1 LVGVEIEGEMGGGV
15 LQVGG
20 SVCVAVRRGV
30 GRLLVFEFVFLSFLA
45 FSFVFALGFLEG
57 MR

>member
-1 LVGVEIEGEMGGGV
+1 MGGGV

-20 SVCVAVRRGV
+20 SVRVAVRWGV

>member
-1 LVGVEIEGEMGGGV
+1 MGGGV

-20 SVCVAVRRGV
+20 SVCVAVRWGM
-30 GRLLVFEFVFLSFLA
+30 GRLLVFEFIFLSFLA
-45 FSFVFALGFLEG
+45 FPFVFALGFLEG